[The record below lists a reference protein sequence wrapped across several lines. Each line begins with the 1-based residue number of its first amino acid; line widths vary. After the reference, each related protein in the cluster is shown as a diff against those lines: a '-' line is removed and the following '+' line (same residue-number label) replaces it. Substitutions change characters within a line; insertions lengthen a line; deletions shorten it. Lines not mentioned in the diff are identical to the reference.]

1 MVNREQLKRE
11 GLRAYEA
18 GRLRMA
24 SRATWLL
31 APTVLICALGTG
43 RSEAC
48 ACVGVVLLAAS
59 VLLRWRDRR
68 GVDSVRYGL
77 PRARFRSQSASW
89 SRVWRQTARTLRCF
103 PCARRPVSASGCH
116 RAFGWVVVLLGEK
129 RPVRRGSPPPA
140 LLRWQRAWDAWGLA
154 SRGSREPSSA
164 CCSAPRRVRQSH
176 EARPKSATVSRP
188 AALSCGVRSSLQ
200 CEAQL
205 SCSGICAF
213 AQAKTRARG
222 FGSAVATGGRFA

>member
-18 GRLRMA
+18 GRFRMA

-31 APTVLICALGTG
+31 APTVLICAIGTG

-77 PRARFRSQSASW
+77 AAGALPLAIGVLVTCVAPDCANAPLFSLC
-89 SRVWRQTARTLRCF
+89 TATCLGLGLPSGIWLGRRL
-103 PCARRPVSASGCH
+103 ARREASGATWVAATGIATLAASLGCMGLGV
-116 RAFGWVVVLLGEK
+116 AGLTGTIFGLLLGT
-129 RPVRRGSPPPA
+129 
-140 LLRWQRAWDAWGLA
+140 A
-154 SRGSREPSSA
+154 SSQA
-164 CCSAPRRVRQSH
+164 V
-176 EARPKSATVSRP
+176 T
-188 AALSCGVRSSLQ
+188 RSSP
-200 CEAQL
+200 
-205 SCSGICAF
+205 
-213 AQAKTRARG
+213 
-222 FGSAVATGGRFA
+222 